1 MLVPQQ
7 GHYPTIH
14 AILQALTKFGI
25 VDDVQELIKMAD
37 KNGDGQID
45 FQEFVL
51 LMRETNKDLT
61 AAGASGSLLRS
72 KIPMA

>member
-1 MLVPQQ
+1 M
-7 GHYPTIH
+7 
-14 AILQALTKFGI
+14 QALAKFGI
-25 VDDVQELIKMAD
+25 TDDVHELIKMAD

-61 AAGASGSLLRS
+61 AAGASGSLLRG
-72 KIPMA
+72 KLPLP